1 MICLFYNQRCHHIF
15 DSGDQEE
22 NSVAKTTSAI
32 NRCGKVNDTK
42 TTKTM
47 AFVYTSMHN
56 II

>member
-22 NSVAKTTSAI
+22 NSVTKTTSAI